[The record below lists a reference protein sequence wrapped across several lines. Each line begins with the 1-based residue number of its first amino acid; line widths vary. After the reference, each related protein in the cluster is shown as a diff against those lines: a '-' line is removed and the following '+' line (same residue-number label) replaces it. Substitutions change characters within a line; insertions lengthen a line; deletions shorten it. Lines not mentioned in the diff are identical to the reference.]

1 MSVVADDEQ
10 AYVEERLAR
19 DVVIWLTTVRSD
31 GQPQTS
37 PVWFVW
43 DGEAF
48 LIYSM
53 PGSPKVPNIRGNSR
67 VSLNLDGDGTGS
79 GIVTIEGQAVIDP
92 EGLLAHQVDAYADK
106 YRQLIREMGA
116 EPEPF
121 ARDYSTAIRITPTR
135 RRVYR

>member
-1 MSVVADDEQ
+1 VSDDDQ
-10 AYVEERLAR
+10 AYVEDRLGR
-19 DVVIWLTTVRSD
+19 EPVIWLTTVRSD

-43 DGEAF
+43 DGESF

-53 PGSPKVPNIRGNSR
+53 PASRKVPNIRDNPK
-67 VSLNLDGDGTGS
+67 VSLNLDGDGTGG
-79 GIVTIEGQAVIDP
+79 GIVTIEGRARIDEQAAPV
-92 EGLLAHQVDAYADK
+92 HQVGPYIEK
-106 YRQLIREMGA
+106 YRRLILDMGA

-121 ARDYSTAIRITPTR
+121 AKEYSTAIRVTPTR

>member
-1 MSVVADDEQ
+1 MADDEQ
-10 AYVEERLAR
+10 AYLDERLAR

-43 DGEAF
+43 DGETF

-53 PGSPKVPNIRGNSR
+53 PRSQKVPNIQGNAK
-67 VSLNLDGDGTGS
+67 VSLNLDGDGTGG
-79 GIVTIEGQAVIDP
+79 GILTIEGQARID
-92 EGLLAHQVDAYADK
+92 EGAPLAHQVPTYAEK
-106 YRQLIREMGA
+106 YRQLIQDMGA

-121 ARDYSTAIRITPTR
+121 AKEYSTAIRVTPSR
-135 RRVYR
+135 RRIYR

>member
-1 MSVVADDEQ
+1 
-10 AYVEERLAR
+10 LAR
-19 DVVIWLTTVRSD
+19 EPIIWLTTVRSD

-43 DGEAF
+43 DGTSF

-53 PGSPKVPNIRGNSR
+53 PSSQKVPNIGGNPR
-67 VSLNLDGDGTGS
+67 VSLNLDGNGTGG
-79 GIVTIEGQAVIDP
+79 GIVSIEGEARIDEDAP
-92 EGLLAHQVDAYADK
+92 PILQVEPYVEK
-106 YRQLIREMGA
+106 YREMIKAMGA

-121 ARDYSTAIRITPTR
+121 AEEYSTPIRVTPTR

>member
-1 MSVVADDEQ
+1 VSEEDD
-10 AYVEERLAR
+10 AYVEERLGR
-19 DVVIWLTTVRSD
+19 EHVIWLTTVRGD

-43 DGEAF
+43 DGSAF

-53 PGSPKVPNIRGNSR
+53 PTSPKVPNIRGNPS
-67 VSLNLDGDGTGS
+67 VSLNLDGNGKGG
-79 GIVTIEGQAVIDP
+79 GIVSVEGQAWIDP
-92 EGLLAHQVDAYADK
+92 EAALAHQVEPYLDK
-106 YRQLIREMGA
+106 YRDSIIGMGA

-121 ARDYSTAIRITPTR
+121 AQAYSTAIRVTPTR

>member
-1 MSVVADDEQ
+1 MADDDQ
-10 AYVEERLAR
+10 VYVDRRLAD

-37 PVWFVW
+37 PVWFIW
-43 DGEAF
+43 DGESF
-48 LIYSM
+48 LIYSI
-53 PGSPKVPNIRGNSR
+53 PSSPKVPNIRGNPR
-67 VSLNLDGDGTGS
+67 VSLNLDGDGTGG
-79 GIVTIEGQAVIDP
+79 GIVTFEGEGRID
-92 EGLLAHQVDAYADK
+92 EDALFAHEVNAYADK

-121 ARDYSTAIRITPTR
+121 AHEYSAAIRVTPTR